1 MARKSQKKPA
11 VTDARGTAEHR
22 YRAPALEKGLEIL
35 ELLSGQREPLT
46 MAAISERLGRST
58 SEIFRMLQ
66 VLEQKGYIE
75 KAPSGDGYRITN
87 RLFTLGMAQPRVQ
100 TLVET
105 ALPVMRRL
113 ANAIGQSCHLA
124 VPSSD
129 QIVVIARIE
138 AAGELGFSVRTG
150 YRRSMARATSGIVLF
165 AFQPR
170 EVQRQWLE
178 LLKPCEPADVLDR
191 LAGTAVDVRK
201 QGYGRFDS
209 DFVRG
214 VTDLSAPILSGDHAV
229 AALTVPFVESR
240 PLEHPI
246 DEALPLLREAAADIS
261 NTMTFGDHP

>member
-1 MARKSQKKPA
+1 MARKSQKKTA
-11 VTDARGTAEHR
+11 VTDARGAAESR

-75 KAPSGDGYRITN
+75 KSPSGDGYRITN
-87 RLFTLGMAQPRVQ
+87 RLFTLGMAQPPVQ

-129 QIVVIARIE
+129 QIVVIGPSLTSE
-138 AAGELGFSVRTG
+138 DYTVLGQG
-150 YRRSMARATSGIVLF
+150 MGIGVNEG
-165 AFQPR
+165 ADT
-170 EVQRQWLE
+170 
-178 LLKPCEPADVLDR
+178 LK
-191 LAGTAVDVRK
+191 
-201 QGYGRFDS
+201 
-209 DFVRG
+209 
-214 VTDLSAPILSGDHAV
+214 
-229 AALTVPFVESR
+229 AALDQALCELENAGAIQ
-240 PLEHPI
+240 PLSI
-246 DEALPLLREAAADIS
+246 RW
-261 NTMTFGDHP
+261 FGDDLTIECFLPNR

>member
-1 MARKSQKKPA
+1 MARTPRKKHA
-11 VTDARGTAEHR
+11 AASKDGSDQR

-35 ELLSGQREPLT
+35 ELLSGQREPLM

-58 SEIFRMLQ
+58 SELFRMLQ

-75 KAPSGDGYRITN
+75 KAPSGDGFRITN
-87 RLFTLGMAQPRVQ
+87 RLFTLGMAQPPVKA
-100 TLVET
+100 LIEV

-113 ANAIGQSCHLA
+113 AGVAAQSCHLV

-129 QIVVIARIE
+129 EIIVIARIE
-138 AAGELGFSVRTG
+138 APGELGFSVRTG

-170 EVQRQWLE
+170 EVQQQWLRV
-178 LLKPCEPADVLDR
+178 LEPAEPPEVLER
-191 LAGTAVDVRK
+191 LTSLASDVRK
-201 QGYGRFDS
+201 QGYGRFES

-214 VTDLSAPILSGDHAV
+214 VTDLSAPILRGDHAV

-240 PLEHPI
+240 PLKHTME
-246 DEALPLLREAAADIS
+246 ETVPLVREAAVDIS